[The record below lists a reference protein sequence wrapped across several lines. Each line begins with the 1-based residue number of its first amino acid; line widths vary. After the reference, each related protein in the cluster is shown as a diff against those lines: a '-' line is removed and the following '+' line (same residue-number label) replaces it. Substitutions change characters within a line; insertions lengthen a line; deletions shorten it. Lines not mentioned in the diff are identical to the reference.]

1 MAEITYRGGQMDGVT
16 SNAASEATLQRL
28 VQLME
33 KGSTGGGSATEKM
46 ANAVKTKGIGIAQK
60 DNKATQEGTE
70 ATQKQTKAT
79 TSLTQKN

>member
-33 KGSTGGGSATEKM
+33 KGSTGDG
-46 ANAVKTKGIGIAQK
+46 
-60 DNKATQEGTE
+60 
-70 ATQKQTKAT
+70 
-79 TSLTQKN
+79 